1 MLIYRSADG
10 SIKIDVRM
18 GEETVWLTQDQMAA
32 LFGKAKS
39 TINEHLKNI
48 FSEGELVADSVI
60 RNFRTTAADGKGYD
74 TNYYNL
80 DVIISVGYRV
90 KSHQGT
96 QFRIWATQVLREY
109 LIKGFALNDERMK
122 SGKSMNYFDELQERI
137 REIRLSKRVFYQKVK
152 DIYTTSIDYDPKAE
166 KTVEF
171 FKIVQNKLL
180 WAISS
185 QTAAELIAHR
195 ADARLPMMGM
205 TSCDKS
211 DPRRITK
218 ADAATAKNYLTEDEM
233 KDLGLLVEQYLAF
246 AESQARR
253 QVPMYMA
260 DWIKKLNDILVING
274 RELLEHAGQI
284 SRKVARKHRGPT
296 ARCLQGAFARKGA
309 PREPRRTRS
318 RPASR
323 GQETAMT
330 RIEYIRLSHR
340 HTNRKIRE
348 RLQAVRTRLDAKSR
362 WLGGAWQAVAWVLY
376 SIVSVVSWLAFAA
389 EMFKDNRFSLHYM
402 ECEIEHRNL
411 SAAEARQYI
420 ADKKQEYDRWLA
432 YGSISAKEQRRI
444 DKTFEYLSARYP
456 ADTPADEL
464 LNRIA
469 EVRTTVT
476 EIADYTRH
484 RQTEEVQRK
493 EREAELLAQAEK
505 RRAAQRSRT
514 GFDPIP
520 ADFCPRLTDWQIAVL
535 TKHINRIGI
544 FKRDTTE
551 EEIARLLACQLAEP
565 LQTTHNKLLALLLES
580 LSASRLITP
589 KWQRVAGNNGCFT
602 SKLGKPLTAKDLSA
616 AKQMAEIIDRRK
628 ERMIIDCIEALE
640 AAE

>member
-60 RNFRTTAADGKGYD
+60 RNFRTTAADGKSYD

-109 LIKGFALNDERMK
+109 LIKGFDYENRNVRICFMGDRTVLETK
-122 SGKSMNYFDELQERI
+122 LQEMNYFDELQERI
-137 REIRLSKRVFYQKVK
+137 REIRLSERVFYQKVK

-185 QTAAELIAHR
+185 QTAAELVARR

-211 DPRRITK
+211 NPRRITK
-218 ADAATAKNYLTEDEM
+218 ADAATAKN
-233 KDLGLLVEQYLAF
+233 YLAF

-284 SRKVARKHRGPT
+284 SRKVAESIA
-296 ARCLQGAFARKGA
+296 ARQLDAYKGRL
-309 PREPRRTRS
+309 REEERR
-318 RPASR
+318 ASLA
-323 GQETAMT
+323 ELEAD
-330 RIEYIRLSHR
+330 
-340 HTNRKIRE
+340 
-348 RLQAVRTRLDAKSR
+348 LQA
-362 WLGGAWQAVAWVLY
+362 
-376 SIVSVVSWLAFAA
+376 AA
-389 EMFKDNRFSLHYM
+389 
-402 ECEIEHRNL
+402 
-411 SAAEARQYI
+411 
-420 ADKKQEYDRWLA
+420 KKQ
-432 YGSISAKEQRRI
+432 S
-444 DKTFEYLSARYP
+444 
-456 ADTPADEL
+456 
-464 LNRIA
+464 
-469 EVRTTVT
+469 
-476 EIADYTRH
+476 
-484 RQTEEVQRK
+484 
-493 EREAELLAQAEK
+493 
-505 RRAAQRSRT
+505 
-514 GFDPIP
+514 
-520 ADFCPRLTDWQIAVL
+520 
-535 TKHINRIGI
+535 
-544 FKRDTTE
+544 
-551 EEIARLLACQLAEP
+551 
-565 LQTTHNKLLALLLES
+565 
-580 LSASRLITP
+580 
-589 KWQRVAGNNGCFT
+589 
-602 SKLGKPLTAKDLSA
+602 
-616 AKQMAEIIDRRK
+616 
-628 ERMIIDCIEALE
+628 
-640 AAE
+640 

>member
-1 MLIYRSADG
+1 MENEMLIYRSADG

-18 GEETVWLTQDQMAA
+18 GEETVWLTQGQMAT
-32 LFGKAKS
+32 LFDRDKS
-39 TINEHLKNI
+39 VISRHLKNI
-48 FSEGELVADSVI
+48 FEEHELSENSVVA
-60 RNFRTTAADGKGYD
+60 NFATTAADGKSYD

-137 REIRLSKRVFYQKVK
+137 REIRLSERVFYQKVK

-185 QTAAELIAHR
+185 QTAAELVARR

-253 QVPMYMA
+253 QIPMYMA

-284 SRKVARKHRGPT
+284 SHKVAESI
-296 ARCLQGAFARKGA
+296 AAQQLDAYKGRL
-309 PREPRRTRS
+309 REEERR
-318 RPASR
+318 ASLA
-323 GQETAMT
+323 ELEAD
-330 RIEYIRLSHR
+330 
-340 HTNRKIRE
+340 
-348 RLQAVRTRLDAKSR
+348 LQA
-362 WLGGAWQAVAWVLY
+362 
-376 SIVSVVSWLAFAA
+376 AA
-389 EMFKDNRFSLHYM
+389 
-402 ECEIEHRNL
+402 
-411 SAAEARQYI
+411 
-420 ADKKQEYDRWLA
+420 KKQ
-432 YGSISAKEQRRI
+432 
-444 DKTFEYLSARYP
+444 P
-456 ADTPADEL
+456 
-464 LNRIA
+464 
-469 EVRTTVT
+469 
-476 EIADYTRH
+476 
-484 RQTEEVQRK
+484 
-493 EREAELLAQAEK
+493 
-505 RRAAQRSRT
+505 
-514 GFDPIP
+514 
-520 ADFCPRLTDWQIAVL
+520 
-535 TKHINRIGI
+535 
-544 FKRDTTE
+544 
-551 EEIARLLACQLAEP
+551 
-565 LQTTHNKLLALLLES
+565 
-580 LSASRLITP
+580 
-589 KWQRVAGNNGCFT
+589 
-602 SKLGKPLTAKDLSA
+602 
-616 AKQMAEIIDRRK
+616 
-628 ERMIIDCIEALE
+628 
-640 AAE
+640 